1 MNENSDIKIAKSGT
15 FFEKFHKS
23 PAPMMII
30 DLHKKCLIKEANSS
44 SAEFLGLGKE
54 NVVGKELPRILLGD
68 EYSDDSC
75 IAIKS
80 KFLAGSIS
88 LGFKDSSGREKFVE
102 IFSVPV
108 FYEDNYYDLVMLK
121 DLTATKREEKLR
133 RATNLISEAANVSFD
148 LFKLYESV
156 HHIVSDLMPAKNFF
170 MSLVDEEKKT
180 ISFPYFVDEIDSPD
194 GPVSLPERPI
204 DSKTLTSYVIR
215 RGMPLL
221 FGRTDFANLERL
233 GVIELYGGDC
243 EEWMGVPLKNNEGKI
258 IGVIVVQRYDDST
271 RKYDQI
277 DVDTLNF
284 VSNQIA
290 MAIELK
296 KKEEILKESEAR
308 YRSLIENL
316 NDIIYIYD
324 IKGNLRYISPAVAN
338 YGYSVDELTGKNL
351 NHIVHEEDMIKFK
364 KHTLEVLKGDVQPI
378 TVRLY
383 DKQGEIHYFHTIN
396 SIIEEDGK
404 KLINGTLSDI
414 TERVK
419 IEDELKSSEQKLM
432 EANHAKDRFFSILAH
447 DLKSPFTGILGFS
460 EFLLNDIADLS
471 MDEISEFAG
480 RINSSAKA
488 ILELL
493 NNLLDWSRIQSNRL
507 KFVPDEV
514 TVSHILYKVNSVLMP
529 LTIEKGLELILDLDD
544 EIKVMADEDMLQTV
558 FRNLISNSIKFT
570 PRGGSI
576 IVSGELEGDRIR
588 FSVSDSGVGMPPE
601 TVAKLFKINELVT
614 TSGTENEKGTGLG
627 LLLCYE
633 FVKRHGGV
641 LDVESRVGEGTTF
654 SFTIPLA

>member
-1 MNENSDIKIAKSGT
+1 MNEHSDIKIGNAGN
-15 FFEKFHKS
+15 FNEKFHKS

-30 DLHKKCLIKEANSS
+30 DLHQNCMIKEANTS
-44 SAEFLGLGKE
+44 SAEFLGFGKE
-54 NVVGKELPRILLGD
+54 EVIGKELPRILMGE
-68 EYSDDSC
+68 EYSDDGC

-88 LGFKDSSGREKFVE
+88 LAFKDRSGREKFVE

-108 FYEDNYYDLVMLK
+108 FYEGNYYDLVMLK
-121 DLTATKREEKLR
+121 DMTAIKREEKLR
-133 RATNLISEAANVSFD
+133 LATNQISEAANNSID
-148 LFKLYESV
+148 SSRLFESV
-156 HHIVSDLMPAKNFF
+156 HQIVADLMPAKNFF
-170 MSLVDEEKKT
+170 ISLVNEEKQT
-180 ISFPYFVDEIDSPD
+180 ISFPYFIDEIDSPNVA
-194 GPVSLPERPI
+194 VSLHERPI
-204 DSKTLTSYVIR
+204 DSKTLTSYVIKK
-215 RGMPLL
+215 GEPVL
-221 FGRTDFANLERL
+221 FARHDFLNLERL
-233 GVIELYGGDC
+233 GVVELYGGDC
-243 EEWMGVPLKNNEGKI
+243 EEWMGVPLRNSEGKI

-296 KKEEILKESEAR
+296 KKEKVLVESEEK

-316 NDIIYIYD
+316 SDIIYTCD
-324 IKGNLRYISPAVAN
+324 LKGNVKYISPAVTKF
-338 YGYSVDELTGKNL
+338 GYTVEELIGKNL
-351 NHIVHEEDMIKFK
+351 TYIVHEEDLLRFK
-364 KHTLEVLKGDVQPI
+364 QHTHDLLMGDVRPI

-383 DKQGEIHYFHTIN
+383 DKNRNIFHFYTIN
-396 SIIEEDGK
+396 SIIEKDGV
-404 KLINGTLSDI
+404 KLINGALSDI

-419 IEDELKSSEQKLM
+419 IEDELKSSEQKLL
-432 EANHAKDRFFSILAH
+432 ESNHAKDRFFSILAH

-471 MDEISEFAG
+471 LDEISEFAG

-493 NNLLDWSRIQSNRL
+493 NNLLDWSRIQSNRINYA
-507 KFVPDEV
+507 PDEV
-514 TVSHILYKVNSVLMP
+514 DISHILYKVNSVLNP
-529 LTIEKGLELILDLDD
+529 LTIEKGLELIIDIED
-544 EIKVMADEDMLQTV
+544 EVKVNADEDMLQTI

-576 IVSGELEGDRIR
+576 IVSSEDKGKMIR

-633 FVKRHGGV
+633 FVRRHGGV
-641 LDVESRVGEGTTF
+641 LEVESHVGEGTTF
-654 SFTIPLA
+654 SFTIPRF